1 MTKGSLVEHY
11 VGLVALGMFLHAVS
25 AAVSSPP
32 ASESS
37 TPKRRGSLLPSR
49 PAWLVA
55 RTKSIFHTF
64 EWLVCFRQSA
74 LAR

>member
-55 RTKSIFHTF
+55 RTK
-64 EWLVCFRQSA
+64 ERP
-74 LAR
+74 LAEMVASKGRAGL